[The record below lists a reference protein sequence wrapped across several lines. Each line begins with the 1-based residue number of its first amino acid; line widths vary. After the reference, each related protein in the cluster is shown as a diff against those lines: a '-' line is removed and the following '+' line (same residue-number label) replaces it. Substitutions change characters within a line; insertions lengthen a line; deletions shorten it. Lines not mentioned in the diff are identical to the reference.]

1 MTGPARTPA
10 GQRPPTGVPALPTRG
25 PGARALVA
33 LLERAREQARALVDA
48 LERRGHGEIGPSSG
62 LYLGLVA
69 LRKRVS
75 VELPATSIAPELE
88 QLVRQCEG
96 ELAPVRPALEQAL
109 RLARR

>member
-1 MTGPARTPA
+1 MMGPARTRA
-10 GQRPPTGVPALPTRG
+10 GDRHPTGGYVVPGRS

-33 LLERAREQARALVDA
+33 VLERAREQVRALVDA
-48 LERRGHGEIGPSSG
+48 LERQGHAEIGASSG

-75 VELPATSIAPELE
+75 VELPATNIAPELE
-88 QLVRQCEG
+88 QLVRLCDG
-96 ELAPVRPALEQAL
+96 ELAMVRPTLEQAL

>member
-1 MTGPARTPA
+1 MMGPARTPA
-10 GQRPPTGVPALPTRG
+10 GDRPATGVPGIAQRG

-33 LLERAREQARALVDA
+33 LLERAREQVRALVDT

-62 LYLGLVA
+62 LYLSLVA
-69 LRKRVS
+69 LLKRVR
-75 VELPATSIAPELE
+75 VELPATHIAPELE

-96 ELAPVRPALEQAL
+96 ELAPVKPALEQAL

>member
-1 MTGPARTPA
+1 MMGPARTP
-10 GQRPPTGVPALPTRG
+10 GGHRPPTGMHVIPTG
-25 PGARALVA
+25 GAGARALVA
-33 LLERAREQARALVDA
+33 VLERAREQVRGLVDA
-48 LERRGHGEIGPSSG
+48 LERRGHGEIGASSG

-75 VELPATSIAPELE
+75 VEMPTTNIAPELE

>member
-1 MTGPARTPA
+1 MMGPARTPA
-10 GQRPPTGVPALPTRG
+10 GQRPPTGVHALPPPG

-33 LLERAREQARALVDA
+33 LLERAREQARVLVDA
-48 LERRGHGEIGPSSG
+48 LERSGHAEIGPSSG

-75 VELPATSIAPELE
+75 VELPATNIAPELE

>member
-1 MTGPARTPA
+1 MMGPARTPA
-10 GQRPPTGVPALPTRG
+10 GDRRPIRGHVVPGGG

-33 LLERAREQARALVDA
+33 VLERAREEVRALVDA
-48 LERRGHGEIGPSSG
+48 LERQGHREIGQSSG

-75 VELPATSIAPELE
+75 VELPATNIAPELE
-88 QLVRQCEG
+88 QLVRQCDG
-96 ELAPVRPALEQAL
+96 ELAAVKPTLEQAL

>member
-1 MTGPARTPA
+1 MMGPARTPA
-10 GQRPPTGVPALPTRG
+10 GRRPSTGMYAMPTAPAG
-25 PGARALVA
+25 PRAIVA
-33 LLERAREQARALVDA
+33 LLERAREQVRALVDA
-48 LERRGHGEIGPSSG
+48 LERRGHGEIGASSG

-75 VELPATSIAPELE
+75 VELPATNIAPELE

>member
-1 MTGPARTPA
+1 MMGPARTPA
-10 GQRPPTGVPALPTRG
+10 GDRPPTGTYVVPGRG

-33 LLERAREQARALVDA
+33 VLERAREQVRALVDSQ
-48 LERRGHGEIGPSSG
+48 ERQGHAEIGQSSG

-75 VELPATSIAPELE
+75 VELPATNVASELE
-88 QLVRQCEG
+88 LLVRQCDG
-96 ELAPVRPALEQAL
+96 ELAAVKPTLEQAL